1 MLEMNKLPD
10 GNVLLPCGLS
20 ERERMILRNLRV
32 AMRHMRFTGIPRGLS
47 YNDKQ
52 FGEEAEYT
60 IAHIEHLLGLT
71 ASSQESEF
79 RFSEIV
85 KD

>member
-10 GNVLLPCGLS
+10 GDIILPCGLS
-20 ERERMILRNLRV
+20 KRERMLLRNLRI

-47 YNDKQ
+47 YNDKP

-71 ASSQESEF
+71 DPSHESEF